1 MTPHFPAMTSSEV
14 VAILNKLGFK
24 FLRQSGSSHAIYKRA
39 SDGKRTTVPVH
50 PGKILKR
57 KTLKSIIEDTG
68 LTVDEFMQ
76 LGHK

>member
-1 MTPHFPAMTSSEV
+1 MTPHFPAMTSKEV
-14 VAILNKLGFK
+14 VATLKKLGFE

-39 SDGKRTTVPVH
+39 SDGKRTTVPVY
-50 PGKILKR
+50 PGKIIKR

-76 LGHK
+76 QRHK

>member
-1 MTPHFPAMTSSEV
+1 MTPHFPAMTSKEV
-14 VAILNKLGFK
+14 VAILKKLGFE

-50 PGKILKR
+50 SSKIIKR

-68 LTVDEFMQ
+68 LTLDEFMQ
-76 LGHK
+76 LRHK